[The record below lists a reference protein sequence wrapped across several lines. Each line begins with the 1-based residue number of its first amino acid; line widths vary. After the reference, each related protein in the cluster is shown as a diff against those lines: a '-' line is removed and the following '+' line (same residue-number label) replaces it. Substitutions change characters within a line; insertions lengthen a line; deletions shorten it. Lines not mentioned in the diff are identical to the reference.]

1 MGAPPSPEEA
11 DRRLGAR
18 YPQWADMRVR
28 LQHRWTPA
36 HVLIWHAR
44 AFPAEPRPSQ
54 RTLYRFLESQPKEW
68 FVSPLVVAGGWQKR
82 LPLVLVLERQAEAL
96 EALAM
101 RIGRA
106 LGQEEKLQGF
116 MLPEVRENLALY
128 FKALQ
133 AHFQTQQ
140 EMGLVPALPK
150 RLDIREEKHELFH
163 HLFEFLEPD
172 EAFRLKE
179 LEARAQKGE
188 FNVLEL
194 YQSMAGVFQAEQ
206 KAQGEEGH

>member
-1 MGAPPSPEEA
+1 MKS
-11 DRRLGAR
+11 
-18 YPQWADMRVR
+18 
-28 LQHRWTPA
+28 H
-36 HVLIWHAR
+36 
-44 AFPAEPRPSQ
+44 
-54 RTLYRFLESQPKEW
+54 PKEW

-140 EMGLVPALPK
+140 ELGLVPALPK
-150 RLDIREEKHELFH
+150 RLDIREEKHEVFH

-179 LEARAQKGE
+179 TRGPGADG
-188 FNVLEL
+188 
-194 YQSMAGVFQAEQ
+194 
-206 KAQGEEGH
+206 